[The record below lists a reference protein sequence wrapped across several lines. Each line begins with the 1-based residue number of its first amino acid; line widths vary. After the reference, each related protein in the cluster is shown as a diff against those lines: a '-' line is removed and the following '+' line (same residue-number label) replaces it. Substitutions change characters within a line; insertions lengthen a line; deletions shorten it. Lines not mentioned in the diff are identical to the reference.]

1 MDSRAWMDQEQ
12 TRMEVHGGIRMTEL
26 VFCYFCL
33 MLQAFITIR
42 ILDIIDIL
50 LVAYLMYQVFLLIRG
65 TVAMNI
71 FIGILSVYLVW
82 IIVKALEMQL
92 LGTILGQVI
101 GVGVIALII
110 VFQQEV
116 RRFLILI
123 GNQYFSRNGLN
134 LEKMIPLNLAQQP
147 KVRIKSVIKAVINMA
162 KSKTG
167 ALIAISKKSE
177 LTVFAE
183 TGDVLN
189 ADTSSRLIES
199 IFNKSSPL
207 HDGALI
213 ISGEKCVAA
222 RCVLPVSENLNLPP
236 NYGMRHRAA
245 LGMSE
250 NTDSMVIVV
259 SEETGKISIAEA
271 GKLQNDIDPKEL
283 MTLLNL
289 NFG

>member
-1 MDSRAWMDQEQ
+1 
-12 TRMEVHGGIRMTEL
+12 
-26 VFCYFCL
+26 
-33 MLQAFITIR
+33 MLQGFITIR
-42 ILDIIDIL
+42 VLDIIDIL
-50 LVAYLMYQVFLLIRG
+50 LVAYLMYQVYLLIRG

-116 RRFLILI
+116 RRFLIFI
-123 GNQYFSRNGLN
+123 GNQYFNRNRLT
-134 LEKMIPLNLAQQP
+134 LEKVIPFELTQQS

-167 ALIAISKKSE
+167 ALIVISKKSE

-183 TGDVLN
+183 TGDRLN
-189 ADTSSRLIES
+189 ADTTSRLIES
-199 IFNKSSPL
+199 IFNKNSPL
-207 HDGALI
+207 HDGAMIITGDKLI
-213 ISGEKCVAA
+213 AA
-222 RCVLPVSENLNLPP
+222 RCVLPVSDNLNLPP

-250 NTDSMVIVV
+250 NTDSLVIIV
-259 SEETGKISIAEA
+259 SEETGQISFAES
-271 GKLQNDIDPKEL
+271 GKLQHNIDPKDL
-283 MTLLNL
+283 MAKLEL

>member
-1 MDSRAWMDQEQ
+1 
-12 TRMEVHGGIRMTEL
+12 
-26 VFCYFCL
+26 
-33 MLQAFITIR
+33 MLPGFITIR

-50 LVAYLMYQVFLLIRG
+50 LVAYLMYQVYLLIRG

-116 RRFLILI
+116 RRFLIFI
-123 GNQYFSRNGLN
+123 GNQYFSRNRLT
-134 LEKMIPLNLAQQP
+134 LEKVIPINIAQES

-167 ALIAISKKSE
+167 ALIVLSKKSE

-183 TGDVLN
+183 TGDGLN
-189 ADTSSRLIES
+189 ADTTSRLIES
-199 IFNKSSPL
+199 IFNKNSPL
-207 HDGALI
+207 HDGAMI
-213 ISGEKCVAA
+213 IRGDKVVSA
-222 RCVLPVSENLNLPP
+222 RCVLPVSDNLNLPP

-250 NTDSMVIVV
+250 NTDAMIIVV
-259 SEETGKISIAEA
+259 SEETGKISIAEN
-271 GKLQNDIDPKEL
+271 GKLQTDVDPKDL
-283 MTLLNL
+283 MSKLEID
-289 NFG
+289 FS

>member
-1 MDSRAWMDQEQ
+1 
-12 TRMEVHGGIRMTEL
+12 
-26 VFCYFCL
+26 
-33 MLQAFITIR
+33 MLQGFITIR
-42 ILDIIDIL
+42 VLDIIDIL
-50 LVAYLMYQVFLLIRG
+50 LVAYLMYQVYLLIRG

-116 RRFLILI
+116 RRFLIFI
-123 GNQYFSRNGLN
+123 GNQYFSRNRLT
-134 LEKMIPLNLAQQP
+134 LEKVIPFELTQQS

-167 ALIAISKKSE
+167 ALIVISKKSE

-183 TGDVLN
+183 TGDRLN
-189 ADTSSRLIES
+189 ADTTSRLIES
-199 IFNKSSPL
+199 IFNKNSPL
-207 HDGALI
+207 HDGAMIITGDKLI
-213 ISGEKCVAA
+213 AA
-222 RCVLPVSENLNLPP
+222 RCVLPVSDNLNLPP

-250 NTDSMVIVV
+250 NTDSLVIIV
-259 SEETGKISIAEA
+259 SEETGQISFAES
-271 GKLQNDIDPKEL
+271 GKLQHNMDPKDLMAKLEL
-283 MTLLNL
+283 D
-289 NFG
+289 FG

>member
-1 MDSRAWMDQEQ
+1 
-12 TRMEVHGGIRMTEL
+12 
-26 VFCYFCL
+26 

-82 IIVKALEMQL
+82 IIVKALDMQL

-116 RRFLILI
+116 RRFLIFI
-123 GNQYFSRNGLN
+123 GNQYFSRNRLS
-134 LEKMIPLNLAQQP
+134 LEKVIPINLAQES

-162 KSKTG
+162 KSRTG
-167 ALIAISKKSE
+167 ALIVLSKKSE

-183 TGDVLN
+183 TGDALN

-199 IFNKSSPL
+199 VFNKFSPL
-207 HDGALI
+207 HDGAMI
-213 ISGEKCVAA
+213 IRGTKIIAA

-250 NTDSMVIVV
+250 NTDALVIIV
-259 SEETGKISIAEA
+259 SEETGKVSTAES
-271 GKLQNDIDPKEL
+271 GKLSTDLDPKDL
-283 MTLLNL
+283 MTKLELD
-289 NFG
+289 FG

>member
-1 MDSRAWMDQEQ
+1 
-12 TRMEVHGGIRMTEL
+12 
-26 VFCYFCL
+26 

-42 ILDIIDIL
+42 VLDIIDIL

-92 LGTILGQVI
+92 LGTILGQII

-116 RRFLILI
+116 RRFLIFI
-123 GNQYFSRNGLN
+123 GNQYFSRNRLT
-134 LEKMIPLNLAQQP
+134 LEKVIPINLAFQS

-167 ALIAISKKSE
+167 ALIVLSNKSE
-177 LTVFAE
+177 LTVYAE
-183 TGDVLN
+183 TGDLLN
-189 ADTSSRLIES
+189 ANTTSRLIES
-199 IFNKSSPL
+199 IFNKHSPL
-207 HDGALI
+207 HDGAVI
-213 ISGEKCVAA
+213 ISGDKIVAA

-245 LGMSE
+245 LGMTE

-259 SEETGKISIAEA
+259 SEETGKISVAEN
-271 GKLQNDIDPKEL
+271 GKLQNDLDPKDLMSKLEL
-283 MTLLNL
+283 D
-289 NFG
+289 FG

>member
-1 MDSRAWMDQEQ
+1 
-12 TRMEVHGGIRMTEL
+12 
-26 VFCYFCL
+26 

-71 FIGILSVYLVW
+71 FIGILSVYLLW
-82 IIVKALEMQL
+82 IIVKALDMQL

-116 RRFLILI
+116 RRFLIFI
-123 GNQYFSRNGLN
+123 GNQYFSRNRLS
-134 LEKMIPLNLAQQP
+134 LDKVIPINFAQQS

-167 ALIAISKKSE
+167 ALIVISKKSE
-177 LTVFAE
+177 LTVYAE
-183 TGDVLN
+183 TGDPLN
-189 ADTSSRLIES
+189 ADTTSRLIES
-199 IFNKSSPL
+199 VFNRTSPL
-207 HDGALI
+207 HDGAMI
-213 ISGEKCVAA
+213 INGDKIVAA

-236 NYGMRHRAA
+236 NYGLRHRAA

-250 NTDSMVIVV
+250 NTDSLIIVV
-259 SEETGKISIAEA
+259 SEETGEISIAEF
-271 GKLQNDIDPKEL
+271 GKLEMDLDPKEL
-283 MTLLNL
+283 MSMLELD
-289 NFG
+289 FG